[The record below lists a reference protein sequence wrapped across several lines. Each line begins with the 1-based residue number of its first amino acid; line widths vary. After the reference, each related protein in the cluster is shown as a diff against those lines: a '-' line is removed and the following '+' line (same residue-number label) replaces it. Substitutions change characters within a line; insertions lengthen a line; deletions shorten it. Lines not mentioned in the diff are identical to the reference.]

1 MQFLLKSIQ
10 KVLEFYLYSQNSK
23 TSFFATFN
31 FAKTPK
37 YKSIL
42 HSHTF
47 NNLYQPYVHC
57 KGTWL
62 VFPKMT
68 SDWPLTSH
76 LTFGATTWEPLFW
89 HVQKGPKSGNFE
101 LDYLQKSA
109 RPTMLMHMTMYT
121 KGEGNIP
128 WKKVCG
134 PCEVWHGNW
143 IWKSAIFI
151 SWENNQAIWRTIWAS

>member
-1 MQFLLKSIQ
+1 MQFLFKSIQ

-62 VFPKMT
+62 AFQKMT

-101 LDYLQKSA
+101 LNYLQKSA
-109 RPTMLMHMTMYT
+109 RPTLLMHKVRVTYH
-121 KGEGNIP
+121 G
-128 WKKVCG
+128 KKFAGRVKFG
-134 PCEVWHGNW
+134 VE
-143 IWKSAIFI
+143 IEF
-151 SWENNQAIWRTIWAS
+151 ENRQFLFYKKIINQFGASSV